1 MAQRRMF
8 SPDIVESEE
17 FLDMP
22 HSSQSL
28 YFHLAM
34 RADDDGFVQPK
45 IVMRLIGANVDDLK
59 ILLGKRFL
67 LSFQSGVVVVKHWLI
82 HNLIRADLYK
92 PSRHTEEKKMIGV
105 KDNGSYTEIRDGIA
119 ELKEPET
126 PEWLKKRRGELRTA
140 NVPQTALRL
149 GKVRKGKERETPLF
163 SKMKYLT
170 NVPDEDIREFTTRF
184 QATEQQVKSKAEDL
198 KNWCDMNGKR
208 KKNYKLFLLNALKK
222 DFSERP
228 EDEKQKPKQRVK
240 KDSDGNP
247 VIVNG
252 VVQTETV

>member
-28 YFHLAM
+28 YFHLSM

-45 IVMRLIGANVDDLK
+45 IVMRMIGANTDDLK

-67 LSFQSGVVVVKHWLI
+67 LSFQSGVVVVKHWLV

-92 PSRHTEEKKMIGV
+92 PTRHSEEKKMIGV
-105 KDNGSYTEIRDGIA
+105 KDNGSYTEMRDDVA
-119 ELKEPET
+119 PLKEPET

-140 NVPQTALRL
+140 NVPQTVPRIGKDRL
-149 GKVRKGKERETPLF
+149 GKDRIGKSNQPNGFDEFWVKYPKKVGKGAAEKSWVKLTPPLDDV
-163 SKMKYLT
+163 LT
-170 NVPDEDIREFTTRF
+170 AI
-184 QATEQQVKSKAEDL
+184 
-198 KNWCDMNGKR
+198 
-208 KKNYKLFLLNALKK
+208 
-222 DFSERP
+222 
-228 EDEKQKPKQRVK
+228 EKQKQTDQWS
-240 KDSDGNP
+240 KDSGKFIPNP
-247 VIVNG
+247 ATWLNQRRWEDEVTITN
-252 VVQTETV
+252 QSNKYSKYDS